1 MQVYRDKKN
10 PRELF
15 SMGIGVIPIPIY
27 VRFNS
32 FPFHSHSQIG
42 VLFPF
47 PLNSNAIPIPTG
59 NRIPAVSSLAWWVHS
74 RQWWLRCCS
83 SLTGSSNWK
92 STRRM
97 MWPTH
102 NRAPSWK
109 TDSNSTS
116 NSRARSPWMRYRTH
130 LQNKTSCAS
139 ADGPRDALWA
149 ELCYLDLLWI

>member
-1 MQVYRDKKN
+1 MWRSTVQK
-10 PRELF
+10 
-15 SMGIGVIPIPIY
+15 
-27 VRFNS
+27 
-32 FPFHSHSQIG
+32 
-42 VLFPF
+42 F

-59 NRIPAVSSLAWWVHS
+59 IPINAVSSLACWVHS
-74 RQWWLRCCS
+74 RQRWLRRCS

-102 NRAPSWK
+102 NRAMSWEF
-109 TDSNSTS
+109 DSTS
-116 NSRARSPWMRYRTH
+116 NSRAWSPCWRDRTH

-149 ELCYLDLLWI
+149 ELCYLDLLWIWCAACCGANPQQSATNPQQVYSKSNAYNKSAASEAAFH